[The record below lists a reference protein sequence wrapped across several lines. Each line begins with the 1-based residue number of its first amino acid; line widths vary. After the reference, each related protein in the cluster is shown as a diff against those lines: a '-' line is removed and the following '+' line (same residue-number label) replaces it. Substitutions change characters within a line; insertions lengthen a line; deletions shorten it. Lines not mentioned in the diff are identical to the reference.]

1 MTSFFLK
8 VALSFLVG
16 GLWITLTTVAAER
29 LGSRVGG
36 FIGGLPSTVVVAL
49 SSITWTQGARRAHQ
63 ATTSLPLAFAVN
75 ALFLIVYA
83 LCVRKGLVV
92 GIAGALVAWF
102 VLQSGVVLW
111 DASSLALSLLVWA
124 VVLLG
129 AYQIATRALDIPSSE
144 GIERPAKPSLV
155 WRGIFSGSIV
165 ALAVTLSEVGGPVLG
180 AVLSAFPAVYT
191 STLVV
196 TSRSMGTDFS
206 RSLIVPLMV
215 SASVNC
221 VIFGIVFRY
230 LVLDLGLVAAAVAY
244 VATMPGAYLTYRF
257 LRDERR

>member
-1 MTSFFLK
+1 MTPFLLK
-8 VALSFLVG
+8 VALSFIVG
-16 GLWITLTTVAAER
+16 GVWITLTTVAAER

-49 SSITWTQGARRAHQ
+49 SFIAWTQGARRAHA

-83 LCVRKGLVV
+83 VCVPRGLVA
-92 GIAGALVAWF
+92 GIAAALLAWF
-102 VLQSGVVLW
+102 VLQGGVVLW
-111 DASSLALSLLVWA
+111 NVSSLGLSLLIWA
-124 VVLLG
+124 LVLVG
-129 AYQIATRALDIPSSE
+129 AYQIATRVLDIPPSK
-144 GIERPAKPSLV
+144 GIERPTKPPLL

-165 ALAVTLSEVGGPVLG
+165 ALAVILSEVGGPVLG

-191 STLVV
+191 STLIV
-196 TSRSMGTDFS
+196 TSRSMGRDFS

-221 VIFGIVFRY
+221 VVFATVFRY
-230 LVLDLGLVAAAVAY
+230 LVLDLGLMAAVLAY

-257 LRDERR
+257 LRDRAR